1 MLPAHEAERQGGSRS
16 KIAARAPGGSRPA
29 TVEPSHSVGR
39 SPGRSRTGHGTQTH
53 QEHDT
58 HVHGPDCGHES
69 IAHGDHVD
77 YLHDGHRHREHDG
90 HWDEVREVE
99 EEVEELAADE
109 AAVRRVAS
117 GER

>member
-1 MLPAHEAERQGGSRS
+1 MAH
-16 KIAARAPGGSRPA
+16 
-29 TVEPSHSVGR
+29 
-39 SPGRSRTGHGTQTH
+39 QTH

-69 IAHGDHVD
+69 VVHGDHVD

-90 HWDEVREVE
+90 HWDECEVE